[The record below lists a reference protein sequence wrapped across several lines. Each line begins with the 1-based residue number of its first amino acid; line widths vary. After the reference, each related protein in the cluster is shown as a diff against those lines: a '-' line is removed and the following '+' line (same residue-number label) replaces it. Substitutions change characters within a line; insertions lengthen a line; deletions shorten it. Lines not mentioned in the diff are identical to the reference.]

1 MYIGRLA
8 GINLKLNNL
17 FLVMI
22 ICMGLLGMLVD
33 SLLIFL
39 VVIVHEIGHV
49 IVAKKLNY
57 DVESIELLPIG
68 GVAKIYEGDY
78 NKSSD
83 EWFIALSG
91 PINNILFVIV
101 LLFIPGSDRL
111 IKYNLTLFM
120 FNLLPAFPLDGGR
133 LLKAKLAKKRS
144 MVEAKKLASIV
155 GIIIGLTILS
165 MAYFY
170 YYIKADF
177 LYLSILGF
185 FLIISAIK
193 EYKSAKFLPIRM
205 GIGKE
210 EKIIDIVEGK
220 ILICSLRVKINEIIK
235 HLETDRGILI
245 CIIDE
250 KGEVV
255 DLITDKKVLQVY
267 NKGLGNLTLKQLL
280 LEY

>member
-8 GINLKLNNL
+8 GIDLKLNNL
-17 FLVMI
+17 FLVLI

-57 DVESIELLPIG
+57 HVESIELLPIG

-91 PINNILFVIV
+91 PVNNILFIIV
-101 LLFIPGSDRL
+101 LLFFPQSDRL
-111 IKYNLTLFM
+111 IKYNLTLLI

-133 LLKAKLAKKRS
+133 LLKAKLAKDRP
-144 MVEAKKLASIV
+144 MIEAKKLASIIGV
-155 GIIIGLTILS
+155 IIGLTILA

-170 YYIKADF
+170 YYINVDY

-193 EYKSAKFLPIRM
+193 EYKAAKFLPLRM
-205 GIGKE
+205 GIVKE
-210 EKIIDIVEGK
+210 DNKIDILEGK
-220 ILICSLRVKINEIIK
+220 ILICSLRVKINQIIK

-255 DLITDKKVLQVY
+255 DLITDKRILQIY
-267 NKGLGNLTLKQLL
+267 NQGLGNLSLQQLL